1 MIGDVNQQ
9 EREEGGDKSNKL
21 KIVDVLSSVQ
31 TKKRK
36 KREGECHR
44 NIIETNS
51 TKRGGGKGRGE
62 VPSGSSSLSSLL
74 NMSNVD
80 AISSLI
86 HSPRDLKRVGG
97 MLGNQERSGLTRKE
111 MFTCPEPLNLS
122 GSLTITGQQQGQQQQ
137 KHLHEDPFA
146 PQSIKSRSTPS
157 SASSAS
163 TLSPSSSSGQVSG
176 SASENHHPP
185 HLHSLS
191 SSTSLQVERGGGMNR
206 LNTRVSPLASL
217 LISDLVSVATSGN
230 FSPPSST
237 LRDTSS
243 CLVNNGNRSSNKN
256 TSKAV
261 ASSTKAAGSTLRTKM
276 TGTSISSSKKRHA
289 AEKYQST
296 ALDLSSKKR
305 RESTD
310 DENGNG
316 GIQGSN
322 GRERSG
328 KGTLV
333 SGSKKSK
340 SSNKQ
345 KASCYP
351 FEYLTGGKSSCGEK
365 EKPHG
370 LLLRLFPD
378 TFLAGSKLSSNNN
391 PINLSKTEVNGK
403 TSFSPL
409 LLHIFFLGRKE
420 RELLHERFIENI
432 PSLPRTAR

>member
-9 EREEGGDKSNKL
+9 ERGEGGEKSNKL
-21 KIVDVLSSVQ
+21 QIVDVLSSVQ

-36 KREGECHR
+36 KREGECHH
-44 NIIETNS
+44 S
-51 TKRGGGKGRGE
+51 TKRGGGKGRE

-74 NMSNVD
+74 NMANVD

-97 MLGNQERSGLTRKE
+97 GMLGNQERSTLTRKE

-122 GSLTITGQQQGQQQQ
+122 GSLTITGQQQAQQQQ

-157 SASSAS
+157 SAS
-163 TLSPSSSSGQVSG
+163 TLSPSSSSSGQVSG

-191 SSTSLQVERGGGMNR
+191 SSTPLQVERGMNR

-230 FSPPSST
+230 FSPPPSST

-345 KASCYP
+345 KAPCYP

-365 EKPHG
+365 DKPHG

-378 TFLAGSKLSSNNN
+378 TFLAGSKLGSNNN
-391 PINLSKTEVNGK
+391 PINQSKNEVNGK

-409 LLHIFFLGRKE
+409 LLHTFFLGRKE
-420 RELLHERFIENI
+420 
-432 PSLPRTAR
+432 

>member
-1 MIGDVNQQ
+1 MIGDQQ
-9 EREEGGDKSNKL
+9 ERGEGDKSNKL
-21 KIVDVLSSVQ
+21 QIVDVLSSVQ

-36 KREGECHR
+36 KREGECHH
-44 NIIETNS
+44 S
-51 TKRGGGKGRGE
+51 TKRGGGKGRE

-74 NMSNVD
+74 NMANVD

-86 HSPRDLKRVGG
+86 HCPRDLKRVGGG
-97 MLGNQERSGLTRKE
+97 MLGNQERSTSTREE

-122 GSLTITGQQQGQQQQ
+122 GSLTITGQQGQQQQ

-157 SASSAS
+157 SAS
-163 TLSPSSSSGQVSG
+163 TLSPSSSSSGQVSG

-191 SSTSLQVERGGGMNR
+191 SSTPLQVERGGMNR

-243 CLVNNGNRSSNKN
+243 CLVNNGNKSSNKS

-333 SGSKKSK
+333 TGSKKSK

-378 TFLAGSKLSSNNN
+378 TFLAGSKLGSND
-391 PINLSKTEVNGK
+391 PINQSKNEVNGK

-409 LLHIFFLGRKE
+409 LLHTFFLGRQE
-420 RELLHERFIENI
+420 
-432 PSLPRTAR
+432 

>member
-1 MIGDVNQQ
+1 MIGDVSQQ
-9 EREEGGDKSNKL
+9 ERGEGDKSNKL
-21 KIVDVLSSVQ
+21 QIVDVLSSVQ

-36 KREGECHR
+36 KREGECHH
-44 NIIETNS
+44 S

-74 NMSNVD
+74 NMANVD

-97 MLGNQERSGLTRKE
+97 MLGNQERSTLTRKE

-122 GSLTITGQQQGQQQQ
+122 GSLTITGQQQ
-137 KHLHEDPFA
+137 KHLNEDPFA

-176 SASENHHPP
+176 SASENHHHPP

-191 SSTSLQVERGGGMNR
+191 STPLQVERGGGMNR

-230 FSPPSST
+230 FSPPPST
-237 LRDTSS
+237 LKDTSP

-328 KGTLV
+328 KGTQV
-333 SGSKKSK
+333 SDSKKSK
-340 SSNKQ
+340 SSNKP

-365 EKPHG
+365 DKPHG

-378 TFLAGSKLSSNNN
+378 TFLAGSKLGSNNN
-391 PINLSKTEVNGK
+391 PINQSKNEINGK

-409 LLHIFFLGRKE
+409 LLHTFFLGRKE
-420 RELLHERFIENI
+420 
-432 PSLPRTAR
+432 